1 MGNGASF
8 DKKVRERHPSHKIK
22 QRRRKK
28 YQRSH
33 SMSPDDSSY
42 NEKPSKHIQRKKS
55 KHHRTKRS
63 PSMKHASYVDDSDS
77 DASISDYENHQSTKN
92 KRKSPRKYDD
102 SESTINDMLTQ
113 EELFELTSRDLR
125 KKCNNIG
132 LDTSTVINKSELV
145 EMLHNYYRMSKG
157 ETTGTNNAKLTH
169 QKRRSSLVVSP
180 NFSGRRG
187 SIMLNDES
195 EQLIEILY
203 EIIPFFGQGD
213 LHLDSTVRETIQ
225 RLPHYAIDT
234 PDPTGNTILML
245 ACQFRA
251 SELVSLIIT
260 KGSDV
265 NLQNNDGATCLH
277 FSCYS
282 ESFSPEVVQVREMS

>member
-8 DKKVRERHPSHKIK
+8 DKKGTERHPAYKRRSH
-22 QRRRKK
+22 RRKK
-28 YQRSH
+28 HQRSP
-33 SMSPDDSSY
+33 SISSDENSY
-42 NEKPSKHIQRKKS
+42 NGKPVKQTQRKKS
-55 KHHRTKRS
+55 NLRRTKRS

-77 DASISDYENHQSTKN
+77 NSFTSDYEHQPTTKS

-113 EELFELTSRDLR
+113 EELFELTSRELR

-132 LDTSTVINKSELV
+132 LDTSTIINKSEFV
-145 EMLHNYYRMSKG
+145 EMLHNYYRLSKG
-157 ETTGTNNAKLTH
+157 ETNGTNSAKSTH
-169 QKRRSSLVVSP
+169 QKRRSSLLVSP

-282 ESFSPEVVQVREMS
+282 ESFSAEVVQVR